1 MKSKAG
7 MMMAMAGMMAAMAY
21 GDNNKHLGREN
32 LIGES
37 EEAKQ
42 RRRHRNTP
50 SLNKAKGL
58 KEFFYGSNSVWAIN
72 QKNADRK
79 ARLQNWL

>member
-1 MKSKAG
+1 MKGKAG

-21 GDNNKHLGREN
+21 DSPTGKMYKEPI
-32 LIGES
+32 IGES
-37 EEAKQ
+37 EESKK
-42 RRRHRNTP
+42 RRMEVFKSQQNIKR
-50 SLNKAKGL
+50 GL
-58 KEFFYGSNSVWAIN
+58 KRFYYGKNFVWARD